1 MFLLPNDRKPRA
13 HSRSRS
19 RSRSRDPSRTP
30 KAPSPPSIE
39 EPPSRYDYP
48 PEPQS
53 SSAEYGYPSS
63 TVTASPYEVRT
74 PGGSA
79 RDRPPY
85 PSQRPVDSTPYPPGD
100 SYWNDFPPSER
111 PGYVQP
117 PDERQYRPSGDSD
130 DDLAYGMP
138 VKESREGSRHASY
151 STGYPQQPGYVAKP
165 QETTSSA
172 QYRYTPN
179 NASGVSQYSS
189 SSYQPPQKYQYA
201 QPPENITYTSKPVT
215 SQQYTQ
221 TPPQQDIRQNITR
234 SYSQS
239 NTSSSQRD
247 AQYVE
252 VKPDGLDP
260 DRDPRKSK
268 SKSKSHRLSVS
279 NQQSQGLGPRMDRL
293 SVSGDRPDLSGM
305 AGGNLPPGSP
315 MLEAYHG
322 TYQQLSPMPS
332 AMRLDSDSDL
342 DDLQPLSYN
351 PGNGHHPNDKL
362 ALASASSKKSSRRVV
377 IYDPEADTATLAS
390 TLSSRKPSANPI
402 CDVLPP
408 LTHDQMLSLR
418 KEYKKQVKIQGKG
431 INLSKHLKL
440 KFPPSSSNFGK
451 AAHVT
456 SLGRWESEGYW
467 ANFWYQSA
475 SSRREL
481 LIESLMGRSNADI
494 RAIKDSFKDKRYGDS
509 LTRCMEKELKMDKF
523 RTAVLMVLEER
534 RQEEQDIYPPEYRDR
549 DVDVLAKSIRARE
562 GGETAMLEIIV
573 RRSDAHLREVLRVYQ
588 NLYGENFA
596 RAALQ
601 KSGNLVV
608 SYRPS
613 VCSSTYDRSTLS

>member
-1 MFLLPNDRKPRA
+1 
-13 HSRSRS
+13 
-19 RSRSRDPSRTP
+19 
-30 KAPSPPSIE
+30 
-39 EPPSRYDYP
+39 
-48 PEPQS
+48 
-53 SSAEYGYPSS
+53 
-63 TVTASPYEVRT
+63 
-74 PGGSA
+74 
-79 RDRPPY
+79 
-85 PSQRPVDSTPYPPGD
+85 
-100 SYWNDFPPSER
+100 
-111 PGYVQP
+111 VQP
-117 PDERQYRPSGDSD
+117 PDERQYAGRPPGDSDDDDD
-130 DDLAYGMP
+130 DDLAYGTP
-138 VKESREGSRHASY
+138 VKASREASRHASY

-165 QETTSSA
+165 QETKSSA
-172 QYRYTPN
+172 QYRYTPI
-179 NASGVSQYSS
+179 NASGGSQYSS

-201 QPPENITYTSKPVT
+201 QPPEKITYTSKPVT

-221 TPPQQDIRQNITR
+221 TPLVDTRQNITR

-239 NTSSSQRD
+239 NTKSSQRD
-247 AQYVE
+247 ARVVE
-252 VKPDGLDP
+252 VKPDGFDQ

-305 AGGNLPPGSP
+305 GGGNLPPPSP

-332 AMRLDSDSDL
+332 AMRLDSDSDI
-342 DDLQPLSYN
+342 DDMQPLSYN
-351 PGNGHHPNDKL
+351 PGNGHQNDKL
-362 ALASASSKKSSRRVV
+362 ALASASDKKSRRVV
-377 IYDPEADTATLAS
+377 IYDPEADTAILAS

-431 INLSKHLKL
+431 INLSKYLKL

-481 LIESLMGRSNADI
+481 LIESLMGRSNAEI
-494 RAIKDSFKDKRYGDS
+494 REIKDAFRDKRYGDS

-534 RQEEQDIYPPEYRDR
+534 RQEEQDVYPPEYLDR
-549 DVDVLAKSIRARE
+549 DVDILAKSIRARE

-608 SYRPS
+608 SCGPVPFR
-613 VCSSTYDRSTLS
+613 RI